1 MRHSL
6 EEMSE
11 RFEIV
16 RGFLEEESE
25 AGVISDEIADKVAC
39 VVGVEFAY
47 HTYAE
52 MLRLLGDADDL
63 VVRLTSQ
70 TGLEES
76 ILFGDYLN
84 AKSKL

>member
-16 RGFLEEESE
+16 KCFLEEESE
-25 AGVISDEIADKVAC
+25 AGAISDEIADKVAC
-39 VVGVEFAY
+39 VVGVEFTY

-52 MLRLLGDADDL
+52 MLRLLGKADDL
-63 VVRLTSQ
+63 VVRLISQ

-76 ILFGDYLN
+76 VLFGDYLN